1 MLQPERCDLAILGGG
16 LAGSLI
22 ALALAIRRPDLSI
35 LLIEQGETLGGNH
48 IWSFFESDLARD
60 DRWLA
65 APLVCHSWAS
75 HDVAFPRHRRT
86 LTGAYHSVRS
96 ERLDQRVRQALPPEA
111 ILTGRRVH
119 TAGPTSVLME
129 DGSVIATGGVID
141 ARGPGDVD
149 ALDLGWQKFVG
160 QEVRLSQPHDLE
172 RPIIMDA
179 NLEQIDGYRFL
190 YVLPFAPDRLLI
202 EDTYYSDRPQLAPGL
217 IAPRIA
223 HYAAARGWRVAEVLR
238 EEAGVLP
245 VAMGGDFEAY
255 WRSGGDGVAK
265 AGMRAGNF
273 HPLTGYS
280 FADAISTATTIAA
293 MDDLSG
299 EALHDALHAR
309 ARALWDARGFYRML
323 TRMLFRAA
331 HPPERWKVLDQFYR
345 RDQRLI
351 ARFYGTRSTL
361 ADKAAILAGRPPVP
375 LGRALR
381 AVFGKGR

>member
-1 MLQPERCDLAILGGG
+1 M
-16 LAGSLI
+16 
-22 ALALAIRRPDLSI
+22 
-35 LLIEQGETLGGNH
+35 
-48 IWSFFESDLARD
+48 
-60 DRWLA
+60 
-65 APLVCHSWAS
+65 
-75 HDVAFPRHRRT
+75 
-86 LTGAYHSVRS
+86 RS

-299 EALHDALHAR
+299 EALHDAFHAR